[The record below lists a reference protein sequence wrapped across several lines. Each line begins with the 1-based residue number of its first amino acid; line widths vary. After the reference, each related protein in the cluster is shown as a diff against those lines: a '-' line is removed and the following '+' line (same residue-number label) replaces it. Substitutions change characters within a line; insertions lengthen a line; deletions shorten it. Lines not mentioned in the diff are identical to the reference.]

1 MLLSLIDSLSSQE
14 CSNELSTKTSDFNTK
29 KQERASIKRTQ
40 THTKETELKLLQE
53 LILFT

>member
-40 THTKETELKLLQE
+40 THTKEAELKSL
-53 LILFT
+53 